1 MAQKTLGII
10 GCGAIGT
17 ALATYAADKLTSSV
31 GKIVLCDVDQD
42 KAQDLAKKVGGADI
56 AKDIKEIIDASDI
69 VIEAVSPSVAKKV
82 LKLAVENETDLMIMS
97 IGGLLGEEELLLEAG
112 RKGVNVMLPSGAI
125 AGVDAVKAAK
135 IAGIETATLTT
146 RKPPASIKGAPYL
159 EKNGIDVDAIKE
171 ETVIFEGN
179 ALEAM
184 EAFPKNVNVS
194 ATLSLAGIGP
204 EKTTVRIMVS
214 PEYTR
219 NSHEIEII
227 GKAGSVITRTENVP
241 SPQNP
246 KTSYMAA
253 LAAIA
258 ALEGY
263 FNTVRVG
270 T

>member
-1 MAQKTLGII
+1 MKKKTLGII

-17 ALATYAADKLTSSV
+17 AIAAYAGENLSSQID
-31 GKIVLCDVDQD
+31 KIVLCDIDPG
-42 KAQDLAKKVGGADI
+42 KARELAGKVTGGI
-56 AKDIKEIIDASDI
+56 VAKDIKETVSVSDI
-69 VIEAVSPSVAKKV
+69 VVEAVSPLVATEV
-82 LKLAVENETDLMIMS
+82 LKMSVEASTDIMIMS
-97 IGGLLGEEELLLEAG
+97 IGGLLGKEELLREASS
-112 RKGVNVMLPSGAI
+112 KGVNVMLPSGAV
-125 AGVDAVKAAK
+125 AGIDALKAAK
-135 IAGIETATLTT
+135 IGGIESVTLTT

-159 EKNGIDVDAIKE
+159 VNKNIDVDNIKE
-171 ETVIFEGN
+171 ETVVFEGN

-184 EAFPKNVNVS
+184 EAFPKNINVS
-194 ATLSLAGIGP
+194 ATISLAGIGP
-204 EKTTVRIMVS
+204 EKTTVKIIVS

-219 NSHEIEII
+219 NSHEIEIK
-227 GKAGSVITRTENVP
+227 GGAGTVITRTENVP

-263 FNTVRVG
+263 FNTVRIG

>member
-1 MAQKTLGII
+1 MDKKILGII
-10 GCGAIGT
+10 GCGAIGS
-17 ALATYAADKLTSSV
+17 ALAEYAAKNLTSSV
-31 GKIVLCDVDQD
+31 EKIILCDTDQVKAEELSGKI
-42 KAQDLAKKVGGADI
+42 GGADI
-56 AKDIKEIIDASDI
+56 LKDISEAVDASDI
-69 VIEAVSPSVAKKV
+69 VIEAVSPSIAKEV
-82 LKLAVENETDLMIMS
+82 LKLAVENNTDIMIMS
-97 IGGLLGEEELLLEAG
+97 IGGLLGEEKALQEASE
-112 RKGVNVMLPSGAI
+112 KKVNVMLPSGAI

-135 IAGIETATLTT
+135 IAGIDTVTLTT
-146 RKPPASIKGAPYL
+146 RKPSKSIKGAPYL
-159 EKNGIDVDAIKE
+159 ESNKIDVDAIKG

-179 ALEAM
+179 ALQAM

-204 EKTTVRIMVS
+204 EKTTVKIIVS

-219 NSHEIEII
+219 NSHEIKLE
-227 GKAGSVITRTENVP
+227 GAAGTVITRTENVP

-253 LAAIA
+253 LSAIA
-258 ALEGY
+258 ALKGY